1 MKTELSILI
10 PTYNDCC
17 LELVRQLAEQAQ
29 NIEDLHAYEII
40 VADDGSTEKETVEAN
55 RPINNIEHC
64 RYIERLEN
72 KGRAIIRN
80 FLAQQACHVWLLYID
95 SDMTVIRKDFLK
107 TYLTCTETQVIY
119 GGYKVLGSHQGNL
132 RFMYEKRAERKHS
145 AAMRTKKP
153 HLDFHT
159 SNFLVSKTVM
169 ATTPL
174 DTRFRHYGY
183 EDVLFGKILHEKNIR
198 IAHIDNPLG
207 FDRFENNDSFLA
219 KTEEGLRTL
228 YQFRNELND
237 YSRILQTVCQL
248 RKFGL
253 TNMVETIFRWRKDK
267 WKAILCSNK
276 PSILLLN
283 FYKIGYFLSLYS
295 KS

>member
-1 MKTELSILI
+1 
-10 PTYNDCC
+10 
-17 LELVRQLAEQAQ
+17 
-29 NIEDLHAYEII
+29 
-40 VADDGSTEKETVEAN
+40 
-55 RPINNIEHC
+55 
-64 RYIERLEN
+64 
-72 KGRAIIRN
+72 
-80 FLAQQACHVWLLYID
+80 
-95 SDMTVIRKDFLK
+95 
-107 TYLTCTETQVIY
+107 
-119 GGYKVLGSHQGNL
+119 
-132 RFMYEKRAERKHS
+132 
-145 AAMRTKKP
+145 MRTKKP

-237 YSRILQTVCQL
+237 YSRILQTVRQL
-248 RKFGL
+248 KKFGL
-253 TNMVETIFRWRKDK
+253 TNMAEAIFRWRKNK

-276 PSILLLN
+276 PSILLFY